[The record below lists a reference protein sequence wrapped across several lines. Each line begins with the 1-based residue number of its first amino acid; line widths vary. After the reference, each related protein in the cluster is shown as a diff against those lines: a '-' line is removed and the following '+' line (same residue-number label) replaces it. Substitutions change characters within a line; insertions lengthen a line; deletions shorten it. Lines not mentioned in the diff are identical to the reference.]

1 MKLRN
6 NIKFKNCNLM
16 DQLKSNV
23 NKSSNIQTSVY
34 LLSLTHLS
42 SFHLEHL
49 ELFLVSVKV
58 NQYQTRRLRAA
69 FLTQAIKTIYLIL
82 YDLLKKHKH
91 ILKSFLKSNIEL
103 NSTGIFFNLFVRC
116 PCKGEFPLDQHV

>member
-6 NIKFKNCNLM
+6 NIKFKNCNII

-82 YDLLKKHKH
+82 YDLLKKQT
-91 ILKSFLKSNIEL
+91 N
-103 NSTGIFFNLFVRC
+103 TY
-116 PCKGEFPLDQHV
+116 